1 MKISEV
7 IQKLQEIKEEK
18 GELEVW
24 VDSLEIEEF
33 DYDNEILNI
42 TNGTW

>member
-33 DYDNEILNI
+33 DYDDEILNI

>member
-7 IQKLQEIKEEK
+7 IQKLQEIQKEK
-18 GELEVW
+18 GDLYVW

-33 DYDNEILNI
+33 DYDDEILNI